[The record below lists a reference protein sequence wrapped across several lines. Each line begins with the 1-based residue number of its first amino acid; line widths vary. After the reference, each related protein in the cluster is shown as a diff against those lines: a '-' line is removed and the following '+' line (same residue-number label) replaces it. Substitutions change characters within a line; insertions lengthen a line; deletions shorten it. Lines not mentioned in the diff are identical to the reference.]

1 MLLSLKIH
9 GYYITLFAK
18 KHYFLKNMK
27 KNVTFD
33 EKKIIA
39 AVFLLLSAVYI
50 SLVWNNNVWM
60 DEAFT
65 ASLVHTDLAGVISRS
80 MADTLPPLY
89 NIILKFTTDVF
100 GYTVPVMKMTS
111 VVPMLLTLLAG
122 ATTVRKRFGIRTA
135 VLFMLLITFMPLVL
149 YYGVEIRMY
158 SMGFLFA
165 TLSGIWAYENVCEP
179 SVKNLAV
186 FTVVS
191 TLAGYTHHFA
201 FVTAAFAY
209 LYLLLWYIF
218 FDRKNLKRW
227 FGALAATFVL
237 YLPCL
242 IVTLSQLS
250 RVSGYFSM
258 PDIDVRQFLEYVVY
272 PYKVGITPLTVLCLM
287 FAAAALVMFFYTV
300 FYRKNRDA
308 KYIFAILC
316 FSVYYGVLVFGT
328 IISKIM
334 TANIFVDRYLFFAV
348 GLLWMFAAIMFS
360 DDKRIFTAAILV
372 TLIVGAGTYSTEIK
386 TEYGNSAD
394 EEIAF
399 LRDNVGKGDVLFCI
413 GQHEE
418 LQNCIPFY
426 TYLDSEGEELTFVYP
441 LENAIETARDNGT
454 VLWIAI
460 LEGYEPS
467 DEQLRILK
475 NNSLSLQK
483 QADFEFDRY
492 RCALYTAEPDTFVKK

>member
-1 MLLSLKIH
+1 ME
-9 GYYITLFAK
+9 K
-18 KHYFLKNMK
+18 KAI
-27 KNVTFD
+27 FD
-33 EKKIIA
+33 EKRIMA
-39 AVFLLLSAVYI
+39 ALFLLLSAVYI

-100 GYTVPVMKMTS
+100 GYSIPVMKMTS
-111 VVPMLLTLLAG
+111 VVPMLLVLLAG
-122 ATTVRKRFGIRTA
+122 ATTVRKRFGFRTA

-179 SVKNLAV
+179 SIRNLAV
-186 FTVVS
+186 FVIVS
-191 TLAGYTHHFA
+191 VLAGYTHHFA
-201 FVTAAFAY
+201 FVTAAFSY

-218 FDRKNLKRW
+218 FDRKDLTRW
-227 FGALAATFVL
+227 FWALAATFVL

-258 PDIDVRQFLEYVVY
+258 PEVDAGQFMEYVVY
-272 PYKVGITPLTVLCLM
+272 PYKVGITPLTVLCLAFVAAAFVM
-287 FAAAALVMFFYTV
+287 FAYMVCIK
-300 FYRKNRDA
+300 RKRDPE
-308 KYIFAILC
+308 YIFAILC
-316 FSVYYGVLVFGT
+316 FSVYYGVLIFGT

-360 DDKRIFTAAILV
+360 DDKRIFCAAIAVILA
-372 TLIVGAGTYSTEIK
+372 IGAGTYTLEIR
-386 TEYGNSAD
+386 TEYKNSAD

-399 LRDNVGKGDVLFCI
+399 LGDNVGKGDVLFCI
-413 GQHEE
+413 GGHEE

-426 TYLDSEGEELTFVYP
+426 TYLDSNGEELTFVYP
-441 LENAIETARDNGT
+441 LENAIETARENGST
-454 VLWIAI
+454 LWIAV
-460 LEGYEPS
+460 LEGSSPS
-467 DEQLRILK
+467 EEELAMLDD
-475 NNSLSLQK
+475 SGLSLQK
-483 QADFEFDRY
+483 QTDFEFDRY
-492 RCALYTAEPDTFVKK
+492 RCEIYTATPDTFVKK